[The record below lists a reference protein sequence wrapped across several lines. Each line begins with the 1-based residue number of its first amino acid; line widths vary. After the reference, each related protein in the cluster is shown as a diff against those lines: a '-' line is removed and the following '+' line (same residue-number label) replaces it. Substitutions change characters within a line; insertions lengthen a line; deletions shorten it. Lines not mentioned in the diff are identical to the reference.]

1 MKDQIINAEKRKF
14 VIFLKL
20 LIMAAA
26 LFHLIPNR
34 EVSAAQM
41 DTQFEIDNHVL
52 YISVP
57 RDAAIYKDGIFRYII
72 TSEENKEVRL
82 IGIECND
89 KIKEFTIPGNA
100 AINDTT
106 YTVSLV
112 SIIYD
117 YCGNDSYSAFY
128 SSVNKLIFDDSFIGV
143 AYNPGYAF
151 PNLAAMEFT
160 GNTVP
165 KGIYEQTSN
174 GSAVLDT
181 LFIVPQGMKEA
192 YQKVI
197 HEYMYYYNGS
207 DLYERD
213 IDLTPTVITADET
226 EAIERET
233 FSYNGFIYQVL
244 TSAKNG
250 SGTVKLLGIHTYG
263 LKDWSQRVLNNSYL
277 ALPKQVKNNGYT
289 YQLTK
294 LGRSSLVL
302 SGATV
307 IVVPDTVTE
316 MDSYVFDSRVELLF
330 LSKNCKVIPSR
341 MITDENNETNLQ
353 FISVPEG
360 VTTISAN
367 AFSNLPQY
375 KASIILPSTVKSL
388 GKQAL
393 YNFKLVTFINKK
405 PIKNIA
411 PAIKNGTTVK
421 VDTGSIPTYK
431 SLFSSKVSVI
441 AAKNIKKAAKISVDK
456 SSVTMAAKKKIT
468 LTGTLSKGSNENI
481 YWHSSNTDIFE
492 ISSKGVITSK
502 KAGTAYAI
510 AYSRTSG
517 LYKAVKVT
525 VTKK

>member
-1 MKDQIINAEKRKF
+1 MKGQMIHQEKREF

-20 LIMAAA
+20 LIMTLA
-26 LFHLIPNR
+26 LFYFIPNQG
-34 EVSAAQM
+34 VSAAQT
-41 DTQFEIDNHVL
+41 DVQSEIDNHML
-52 YISVP
+52 YISAS
-57 RDAAIYKDGIFRYII
+57 RDAAIYKDGMFDYII
-72 TSEENKEVRL
+72 TSEDNKEVRL

-89 KIKEFTIPGNA
+89 KSNEFTIPGKA
-100 AINDTT
+100 TINGAT
-106 YTVSLV
+106 YTVSMV
-112 SIIYD
+112 SIIND

-128 SSVNKLIFDDSFIGV
+128 SSVTRLIFDDSFTGI

-151 PNLAAMEFT
+151 PNLSTMEFT

-165 KGIYEQTSN
+165 EGIYEQTSN
-174 GSAVLDT
+174 SSAVLDT
-181 LFIVPQGMKEA
+181 LFIVPQGMEAA

-207 DLYERD
+207 DLYEQD
-213 IDLTPTVITADET
+213 IDLTPTVITANDT

-233 FSYNGFIYQVL
+233 FSYGGFIYQVL

-250 SGTVKLLGIHTYG
+250 SGTVKLLGIQWENWQ
-263 LKDWSQRVLNNSYL
+263 KRVLDNSYL

-289 YQLTK
+289 YRLTQ
-294 LGRSSLVL
+294 LGRFSLVL
-302 SGATV
+302 SGATA
-307 IVVPDTVTE
+307 IVVPDTVTK
-316 MDSYVFDSRVELLF
+316 MDSYVFDNRVELLF

-367 AFSNLPQY
+367 AFSNFPQY
-375 KASIILPSTVKSL
+375 NRASIILPGTIKSI

-393 YNFKLVTFINKK
+393 YDFKLVTFINKK

-411 PAIKNGTTVK
+411 SAIKNGTTVK
-421 VDTGSIPTYK
+421 VNKASIPAYK

-441 AAKNIKKAAKISVDK
+441 AARNIKKSTKISVNK
-456 SSVTMAAKKKIT
+456 SSVTMAAKKKVT
-468 LTGTLSKGSNENI
+468 LTGTFSKGSNENV
-481 YWHSSNTDIFE
+481 YWHSSNTDIFK
-492 ISSKGVITSK
+492 ISSKGVITSE

-525 VTKK
+525 VR